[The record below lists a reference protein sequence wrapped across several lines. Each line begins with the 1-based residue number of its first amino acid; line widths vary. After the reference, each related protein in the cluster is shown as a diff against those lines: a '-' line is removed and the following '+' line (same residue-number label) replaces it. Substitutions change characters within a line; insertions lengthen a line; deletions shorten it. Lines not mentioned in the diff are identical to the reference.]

1 MRRQSELDRQEFET
15 YKIHLSEIEIE
26 KTTWEK
32 QLKSNLLT
40 FKNSCQ
46 QKDEVIAAMDCRL
59 QELSNLVENRTKEIL
74 EMRIQMSE
82 MQQNHDTEMRS
93 TQTCLTEYQLKNR
106 SLQAELSERSDR
118 VNKLQESI
126 LVETSR
132 QENRVLR
139 LEETL
144 HAAQTEEKI
153 ITANLKSK
161 TTELKHLE
169 DLLSETTG
177 DTVGLNCFVFLVTVF
192 QNAVLQVNC
201 SKFL

>member
-1 MRRQSELDRQEFET
+1 M
-15 YKIHLSEIEIE
+15 
-26 KTTWEK
+26 
-32 QLKSNLLT
+32 
-40 FKNSCQ
+40 
-46 QKDEVIAAMDCRL
+46 
-59 QELSNLVENRTKEIL
+59 

-161 TTELKHLE
+161 TTESKHLE

-177 DTVGLNCFVFLVTVF
+177 DIVELN
-192 QNAVLQVNC
+192 
-201 SKFL
+201 